1 VLADSDIVF
10 PVGGVLLIVER
21 EIERVVKTEKLAQAL
36 AKFSKHVAAWVLVL
50 LAAFLAALLAALHYA
65 PVHRRNS

>member
-21 EIERVVKTEKLAQAL
+21 EIERVVKTEKLAQAF

-50 LAAFLAALLAALHYA
+50 LAAFLAALHYA